1 MKEINKNI
9 CMNCKFF
16 IKTIDGEAFY
26 LCSLPNMFKNEC
38 PQNGKPKK
46 GCNYETDKRSYE

>member
-38 PQNGKPKK
+38 PQNQKK
-46 GCNYETDKRSYE
+46 NDNRIFKKSDL

>member
-16 IKTIDGEAFY
+16 IKTINGEAFY
-26 LCSLPNMFKNEC
+26 LCSLPNMFKDEC
-38 PQNGKPKK
+38 PQNRKPKK
-46 GCNYETDKRSYE
+46 TM